1 MTSFVNSLYVDKF
14 VHIHWPG
21 ATTNCLQYHFNV
33 SPCSCILSIL
43 YTNGKYALFFIS
55 VVLVLVKQFFGQ
67 KWSSAEILT
76 NVMYFRCPALMSKF
90 NKPSQSDFY
99 CLIEFSSIY
108 TCQFPLKFVT
118 KIGKYLCC
126 LTISKQ
132 PSFTLY
138 ILGQQQYKVDNL
150 IFLICIMLKN
160 WADRRIIIFLYNKKI
175 VYM

>member
-1 MTSFVNSLYVDKF
+1 MTIKWNRKLTWVNEDLNLEFFICCLRELFGNYWDIYSYFLGKKDRWNFTKEYTRIPLMTSFVNSLYVDKF

-55 VVLVLVKQFFGQ
+55 VVLVFIKQFFGQ
-67 KWSSAEILT
+67 KWSSVEILT

-118 KIGKYLCC
+118 
-126 LTISKQ
+126 
-132 PSFTLY
+132 
-138 ILGQQQYKVDNL
+138 
-150 IFLICIMLKN
+150 
-160 WADRRIIIFLYNKKI
+160 
-175 VYM
+175 